1 MAEAVGMNPA
11 SQKRRSRPRF
21 LGPLDLRATA
31 EKFLQEANIRC
42 RDQQQAPAVLCI
54 HATRVDPPMAEL
66 EVKIIVRPSRRQ
78 TESSWAL
85 QTLPALG
92 DFPYEREA
100 NGSGSA
106 PRSSKATLGQI
117 IP

>member
-11 SQKRRSRPRF
+11 SEKRRSRPRF

-31 EKFLQEANIRC
+31 ENFLQEANIRC

-66 EVKIIVRPSRRQ
+66 EVKINCPSI
-78 TESSWAL
+78 
-85 QTLPALG
+85 P
-92 DFPYEREA
+92 EA
-100 NGSGSA
+100 NREQLGPTS
-106 PRSSKATLGQI
+106 PSSLRRLPI
-117 IP
+117 